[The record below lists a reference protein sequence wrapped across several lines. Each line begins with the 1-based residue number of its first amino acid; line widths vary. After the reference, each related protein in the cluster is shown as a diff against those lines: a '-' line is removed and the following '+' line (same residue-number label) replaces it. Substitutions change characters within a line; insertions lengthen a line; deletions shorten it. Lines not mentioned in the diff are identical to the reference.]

1 MKKTVLK
8 IDGYF
13 LATMGTVA
21 GAMDLVAY
29 FTGKGPFGEA
39 FYQNSTTIG
48 GFEAHCLA
56 IISGLILILKR
67 KSDDAGFF
75 CKVAIGI
82 HLALRISN
90 LVWFRVFYDTN
101 TLPMGII
108 TTLAHFGFI
117 ISHLMVLRKRPFKSF
132 DFGIY

>member
-1 MKKTVLK
+1 M
-8 IDGYF
+8 IDGCF
-13 LATMGTVA
+13 LTIMGTAA
-21 GAMDLVAY
+21 GAMDLAAY
-29 FTGKGPFGEA
+29 FTGEGPFGET

-56 IISGLILILKR
+56 IISGLILIIKR

-82 HLALRISN
+82 HLALGISN

-101 TLPMGII
+101 TLPLGII
-108 TTLAHFGFI
+108 TTAAHFGFI
-117 ISHLMVLRKRPFKSF
+117 ISHLVALRKRPFKSL
-132 DFGIY
+132 DLGIY